1 MTYRSIELNPFLND
15 ENGGYQSTRFIGHK
29 DMMSFNGW
37 LCWLPTK
44 EINTPFQMGKLSSR
58 KGDEDSSG
66 TLERIYSVGN
76 DKYEIKDGKL
86 IINGKVQTTTV
97 DNLGRRP
104 AKLNWRDH
112 FEPALVQDEHGKWC
126 VIARNIVIS
135 KKFVDEIFS
144 PAKQNKFDP
153 TDPNFDLYEEPAENI
168 EDLYS
173 RVFEV
178 WNKLIAGGAWD
189 LSLITDDNMAGN
201 CKVVDKNWT
210 SQPVDKLIEAKEDDK
225 FKPFFFPAYG
235 INSIVKNQS
244 MDCKIPDEMALE
256 VMYGSNAF
264 DTETGKKSTSN
275 RSNSM
280 VAEAMTTFGTGTA
293 GRTVGDS
300 VWKPMK
306 SPSDDIT
313 FGNKTPYKMAKP
325 DDGTINNITGGNN
338 NTKLNDQSKEPPPD
352 EETTGATNTND
363 PDNAV
368 DSQQQ
373 IMERKQA
380 VRIAT
385 FNEAAADDLKDNYEG
400 MRTNFG
406 EMYKELPSDISIQ
419 AYFTEQSI
427 QGESSPPEIDT
438 SGDTVSDADI
448 AKLTK
453 WMGHFR
459 DWLKWLQLKKH
470 GGGMDMAQLGFDN
483 DTSEDKNPSGIQSWG
498 HAEKMIEWYW
508 YCIKFLNAKDSAF
521 ESIHHE
527 ISYFLPINVK
537 LEIDGIGGIQ
547 YGNSFMT
554 DYIPDQYKDH
564 TVFQVGQVEHN
575 IDATHW
581 NTSFQGLMRMKPI
594 RQLIE
599 DIKDTT
605 DANVDLGA
613 EE

>member
-1 MTYRSIELNPFLND
+1 
-15 ENGGYQSTRFIGHK
+15 
-29 DMMSFNGW
+29 
-37 LCWLPTK
+37 
-44 EINTPFQMGKLSSR
+44 
-58 KGDEDSSG
+58 
-66 TLERIYSVGN
+66 
-76 DKYEIKDGKL
+76 
-86 IINGKVQTTTV
+86 
-97 DNLGRRP
+97 
-104 AKLNWRDH
+104 
-112 FEPALVQDEHGKWC
+112 
-126 VIARNIVIS
+126 
-135 KKFVDEIFS
+135 
-144 PAKQNKFDP
+144 
-153 TDPNFDLYEEPAENI
+153 
-168 EDLYS
+168 
-173 RVFEV
+173 
-178 WNKLIAGGAWD
+178 
-189 LSLITDDNMAGN
+189 
-201 CKVVDKNWT
+201 
-210 SQPVDKLIEAKEDDK
+210 
-225 FKPFFFPAYG
+225 
-235 INSIVKNQS
+235 

-427 QGESSPPEIDT
+427 QGESSPHTPM
-438 SGDTVSDADI
+438 SDC
-448 AKLTK
+448 
-453 WMGHFR
+453 
-459 DWLKWLQLKKH
+459 
-470 GGGMDMAQLGFDN
+470 
-483 DTSEDKNPSGIQSWG
+483 SEQS
-498 HAEKMIEWYW
+498 
-508 YCIKFLNAKDSAF
+508 S
-521 ESIHHE
+521 
-527 ISYFLPINVK
+527 P
-537 LEIDGIGGIQ
+537 
-547 YGNSFMT
+547 
-554 DYIPDQYKDH
+554 P
-564 TVFQVGQVEHN
+564 
-575 IDATHW
+575 
-581 NTSFQGLMRMKPI
+581 
-594 RQLIE
+594 
-599 DIKDTT
+599 
-605 DANVDLGA
+605 
-613 EE
+613 